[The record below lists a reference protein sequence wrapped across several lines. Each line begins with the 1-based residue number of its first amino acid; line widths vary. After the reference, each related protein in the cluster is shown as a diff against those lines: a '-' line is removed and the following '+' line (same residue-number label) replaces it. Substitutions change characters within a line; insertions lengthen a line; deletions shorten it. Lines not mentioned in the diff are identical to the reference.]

1 MCLCSF
7 ERQSRRVG
15 VGELNERE
23 KVGVFRESFRCPASV
38 AQQMLGSVSLPRPW
52 AGRDESDFVGL
63 CGLKVYLAWG
73 YDLCSLHHSK
83 ISRWLLMAR

>member
-23 KVGVFRESFRCPASV
+23 KVGVFRESSAALHLLPNRC
-38 AQQMLGSVSLPRPW
+38 
-52 AGRDESDFVGL
+52 
-63 CGLKVYLAWG
+63 
-73 YDLCSLHHSK
+73 
-83 ISRWLLMAR
+83 